1 MTDAEIS
8 KALAL
13 AIGWPESDID
23 ASNSAVHV
31 CFEVAT
37 LEYPPTWR
45 LFDYKM
51 PDIIWPIAERYDCF
65 PSGISTGDYKAA
77 EKEGHGICSRW
88 ECLRWHYEKNNGKAH
103 GWVRYEADTAAKAV
117 AIAVIGKHAPK

>member
-23 ASNSAVHV
+23 ASNSSVHV

-45 LFDYKM
+45 LFDYKI

-65 PSGISTGDYKAA
+65 PMKVYSKIPKWQAISN
-77 EKEGHGICSRW
+77 EV
-88 ECLRWHYEKNNGKAH
+88 YES
-103 GWVRYEADTAAKAV
+103 DTAAKAV